1 MQFNIVQR
9 VHDKR
14 RWQSQM
20 IGFSSLFIDHER
32 LSVQQNLLL
41 YVLDGNIVKEAR
53 IEAYILDLMEYE
65 FMMVF

>member
-1 MQFNIVQR
+1 
-9 VHDKR
+9 
-14 RWQSQM
+14 M